1 MQIQICIGKQTIGTG
16 FVKPLFVGL
25 LSYTDCFLEENYFC
39 FDLVFAQQS
48 HLYDDYEGDL
58 LP

>member
-1 MQIQICIGKQTIGTG
+1 MEIQICIEKQTIDTG

-25 LSYTDCFLEENYFC
+25 LSCKNYISLKKIC
-39 FDLVFAQQS
+39 FDLVFAEQF

-58 LP
+58 IP